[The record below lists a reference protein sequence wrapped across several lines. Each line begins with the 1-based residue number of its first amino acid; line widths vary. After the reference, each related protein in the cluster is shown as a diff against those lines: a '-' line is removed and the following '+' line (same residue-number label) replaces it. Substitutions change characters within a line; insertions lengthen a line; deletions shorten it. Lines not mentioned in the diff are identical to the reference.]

1 MVGAWRL
8 LLVRRRRR
16 RLLAGIEALRA
27 KLNKV
32 EEFEGVGGVLQLHEP
47 LRTEVE
53 PAASRTCLQ
62 YRRANNGPPGKF
74 QLFFLCFFIHLGS
87 VCVCREASSFK

>member
-8 LLVRRRRR
+8 LLVRRRR

-27 KLNKV
+27 KLNKGR
-32 EEFEGVGGVLQLHEP
+32 GVRGSRRGP
-47 LRTEVE
+47 S
-53 PAASRTCLQ
+53 ASRAFEDGGRTS
-62 YRRANNGPPGKF
+62 GIEDVPPVPEGEQRTARKVPTF
-74 QLFFLCFFIHLGS
+74 LSLFLYSFGEC